1 MFGIPRLSYILNCPN
16 FALYNNISTI
26 FEGRVTSAPERKEGR
41 ARLDKRNER
50 ERQSNI

>member
-1 MFGIPRLSYILNCPN
+1 MDEKEAEARPVMGTIFLVL
-16 FALYNNISTI
+16 STI